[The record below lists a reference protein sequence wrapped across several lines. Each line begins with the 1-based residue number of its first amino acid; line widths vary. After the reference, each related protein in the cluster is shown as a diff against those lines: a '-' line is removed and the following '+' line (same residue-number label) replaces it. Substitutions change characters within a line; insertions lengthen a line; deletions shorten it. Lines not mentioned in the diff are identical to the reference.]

1 MSHRGGQALE
11 WLLLGEGEKKLP
23 LPIYRQL
30 LSGLYQ
36 TPRTVMLG
44 SGGCIASLGGL
55 AAFRTGDFWIAAL
68 TLLALLFVVMG
79 LFRRSPVFDEL
90 SFQEAF
96 QFETLYWISA
106 LGSSS
111 AVGALSARALIVSNT
126 PVVHLLVLALA
137 MATMAIAQR
146 NYCRPRLVA
155 MQLASVALPG
165 AFALLSH
172 GGVEYGILG
181 VGAVV
186 LSLMVGRTAFALCSN
201 AQKSIIKD
209 QQLSDQNKRFD
220 AALNNMAQGLCM
232 FDAEGQLL
240 VCNEKY
246 LSMYGFSAEIVRP
259 GIGLIDLLQHSI
271 DVGNHVG
278 VALDD
283 FHDEFIAKIS
293 SGDASTFWNELED
306 GRTIALSHEHMAS
319 GGWVTTHEDI
329 TERRQA
335 EAKIAYMARHDAL
348 TDLPNRVSFHERLTE
363 ALSRIPV
370 HKQVAVLCLDLD
382 RFKSVNDT
390 LGHPVGDALLQQV
403 AERLKAS
410 VRENDCV
417 SRIGGDE
424 FAVIQAP
431 ASQPESAIALAER
444 IVSALGRSFYVGSHQ
459 ISIGASVGISVAPAD
474 SLEANQLLKNADLAL
489 YQAKAEGRG
498 NHRFFVP
505 EMDRRMQSR
514 RSLELDLRKAVVDG
528 EFEMYY
534 QPLVGTSDGQI
545 SGFEA
550 LIRWNHP
557 AEGLILPDQFIPLAE
572 DIGLIV
578 PIGEWV
584 LREACSLAATWPPHI
599 GVSVNLSPAQFRT
612 GDLVRTV
619 TTALAVSGIDPC
631 RLHLEITEGVLLEH
645 TDETLKILHSLRD
658 LGVRIAMDDFGTGYS
673 SLSYLRSFPF
683 DKIKIDQSFVQ
694 DLFSGSEAL
703 SIIRAVTDL
712 GRNLGMITTAE
723 GIETAE
729 QLEQLRKEGCSE
741 VQGYHLGRP
750 MSAASATQLLKK
762 AFPEGGLEAA

>member
-1 MSHRGGQALE
+1 ME
-11 WLLLGEGEKKLP
+11 WLLLGEGDKKLP

-30 LSGLYQ
+30 LSRLYQ
-36 TPRTVMLG
+36 TPRTVMVG
-44 SGGCIASLGGL
+44 SGCCIASLGGL
-55 AAFRTGDFWIAAL
+55 AAFRTGDFWIGAL

-79 LFRRSPVFDEL
+79 LFRRSPVFEEL
-90 SFQEAF
+90 SFEEAL

-126 PVVHLLVLALA
+126 PVVHILVLALA

-165 AFALLSH
+165 AFALVSH
-172 GGVEYGILG
+172 GGVEYGVLG
-181 VGAVV
+181 VGAIV
-186 LSLMVGRTAFALCSN
+186 LSLMIGRTAFALCSN
-201 AQKSIIKD
+201 AQRSVIKD
-209 QQLSDQNKRFD
+209 QELSEQNKRFD

-232 FDAEGQLL
+232 FNADGQLL
-240 VCNEKY
+240 VCNQKY
-246 LSMYGFSAEIVRP
+246 LSIYGFSAEIVRP

-271 DVGNHVG
+271 DIGNHVG
-278 VALDD
+278 VKVEEL
-283 FHDEFIAKIS
+283 HDGFLEKINS
-293 SGDASTFWNELED
+293 EDVSTIWNELED
-306 GRTIALSHEHMAS
+306 GRTIALSHERMAS

-335 EAKIAYMARHDAL
+335 EAKIAYMARYDVL

-363 ALSRIPV
+363 ALIRIPV

-410 VRENDCV
+410 VRENDWV

-431 ASQPESAIALAER
+431 ASQPESAVTLAER
-444 IVSALGRSFYVGSHQ
+444 IVSDLGRPFYVGTHQ
-459 ISIGASVGISVAPAD
+459 ISIGASIGISVAPVD
-474 SLEANQLLKNADLAL
+474 SLEPNQLLKNADLAL

-514 RSLELDLRKAVVDG
+514 RSLELDLRRAVVDG

-534 QPLVGTSDGQI
+534 QPLVDTSDGQI

-550 LIRWNHP
+550 LLRWNHP
-557 AEGLILPDQFIPLAE
+557 SEGLILPDQFIPSAE

-584 LREACSLAATWPPHI
+584 LRQACSLAATWPTHI

-619 TTALAVSGIDPC
+619 TTALAVSGIEPS

-645 TDETLKILHSLRD
+645 TDETLKILHSLRN

-712 GRNLGMITTAE
+712 GRNLGMTTTAE
-723 GIETAE
+723 GVETAA
-729 QLEQLRKEGCSE
+729 QLEQIQKEGCSE
-741 VQGYHLGRP
+741 VQGYYVGRP
-750 MSAASATQLLKK
+750 MCAVSATRLLTE
-762 AFPEGGLEAA
+762 ALPRDGVEAA

>member
-1 MSHRGGQALE
+1 M
-11 WLLLGEGEKKLP
+11 
-23 LPIYRQL
+23 
-30 LSGLYQ
+30 
-36 TPRTVMLG
+36 
-44 SGGCIASLGGL
+44 
-55 AAFRTGDFWIAAL
+55 AAFRTGDFWIGAL

-79 LFRRSPVFDEL
+79 LFRRSPVFEEL
-90 SFQEAF
+90 SFEEAL

-126 PVVHLLVLALA
+126 PVVHILVLALA

-165 AFALLSH
+165 AFALVSH
-172 GGVEYGILG
+172 GGVEYGVLG
-181 VGAVV
+181 VGAIV
-186 LSLMVGRTAFALCSN
+186 LSLMIGRTAFALCSN
-201 AQKSIIKD
+201 AQRSVIKD
-209 QQLSDQNKRFD
+209 QELSEQNKRFD

-232 FDAEGQLL
+232 FNADGQLL
-240 VCNEKY
+240 VCNQKY
-246 LSMYGFSAEIVRP
+246 LSIYGFSAEIVRP

-271 DVGNHVG
+271 DIGNHVG
-278 VALDD
+278 VKVEEL
-283 FHDEFIAKIS
+283 HDGFLEKINS
-293 SGDASTFWNELED
+293 EDVSTIWNELED
-306 GRTIALSHEHMAS
+306 GRTIALSHERMAS

-335 EAKIAYMARHDAL
+335 EAKIAYMARYDVL

-363 ALSRIPV
+363 ALIRIPV

-410 VRENDCV
+410 VRENDWV

-431 ASQPESAIALAER
+431 ASQPESAVTLAER
-444 IVSALGRSFYVGSHQ
+444 IVSDLGRPFYVGTHQ
-459 ISIGASVGISVAPAD
+459 ISIGASIGISVAPVD
-474 SLEANQLLKNADLAL
+474 SLEPNQLLKNADLAL

-514 RSLELDLRKAVVDG
+514 RSLELDLRRAVVDG

-534 QPLVGTSDGQI
+534 QPLVDTSDGQI

-550 LIRWNHP
+550 LLRWNHP
-557 AEGLILPDQFIPLAE
+557 SEGLILPDQFIPSAE

-584 LREACSLAATWPPHI
+584 LRQACSLAATWPTHI

-619 TTALAVSGIDPC
+619 TTALAVSGIEPS

-645 TDETLKILHSLRD
+645 TDETLKILHSLRN

-712 GRNLGMITTAE
+712 GRNLGMTTTAE
-723 GIETAE
+723 GVETAA
-729 QLEQLRKEGCSE
+729 QLEQIQKEGCSE
-741 VQGYHLGRP
+741 VQGYYVGRP
-750 MSAASATQLLKK
+750 MCAVSATRLLTE
-762 AFPEGGLEAA
+762 ALPRDGVEAA

>member
-1 MSHRGGQALE
+1 M
-11 WLLLGEGEKKLP
+11 
-23 LPIYRQL
+23 
-30 LSGLYQ
+30 
-36 TPRTVMLG
+36 VG
-44 SGGCIASLGGL
+44 SGCCIASLGGL
-55 AAFRTGDFWIAAL
+55 AAFRTGDFWIGAL

-79 LFRRSPVFDEL
+79 LFRRSPVFEEL
-90 SFQEAF
+90 SFEEAL

-126 PVVHLLVLALA
+126 PVVHILVLALA

-155 MQLASVALPG
+155 MQLASVALPA
-165 AFALLSH
+165 AFALVSH
-172 GGVEYGILG
+172 GGVEYGVLG
-181 VGAVV
+181 VGAIV
-186 LSLMVGRTAFALCSN
+186 LSLMIGRTAFALCSN
-201 AQKSIIKD
+201 AQRSVIKD
-209 QQLSDQNKRFD
+209 QELSEQNKRFD

-232 FDAEGQLL
+232 FNADGQLL
-240 VCNEKY
+240 VCNQKY
-246 LSMYGFSAEIVRP
+246 LSIYGFSAEIVRP

-271 DVGNHVG
+271 DIGNHVG
-278 VALDD
+278 VKVEELHDGFLEKINSED
-283 FHDEFIAKIS
+283 F
-293 SGDASTFWNELED
+293 STIWNELED
-306 GRTIALSHEHMAS
+306 GRTIALSHERMAS

-335 EAKIAYMARHDAL
+335 EAKIAYMARYDVL

-363 ALSRIPV
+363 ALIRIPV

-410 VRENDCV
+410 VRENDWV

-431 ASQPESAIALAER
+431 ASQPESAVTLAER
-444 IVSALGRSFYVGSHQ
+444 IVSDLGRPFYVGTHQ
-459 ISIGASVGISVAPAD
+459 ISIGASIGISVAPVD
-474 SLEANQLLKNADLAL
+474 SLEPNQLLKNADLAL

-514 RSLELDLRKAVVDG
+514 RSLELDLRRAVVDG

-534 QPLVGTSDGQI
+534 QPLVDTSDGQI

-550 LIRWNHP
+550 LLRWNHP
-557 AEGLILPDQFIPLAE
+557 SEGLILPDQFIPSAE

-584 LREACSLAATWPPHI
+584 LRQACSLAATWPTHI

-619 TTALAVSGIDPC
+619 TTALAVSGIEPS

-645 TDETLKILHSLRD
+645 TDETLKILHSLRN

-712 GRNLGMITTAE
+712 GRNLGMTTTAE
-723 GIETAE
+723 GVETAA
-729 QLEQLRKEGCSE
+729 QLEQIQKEGCSE
-741 VQGYHLGRP
+741 VQGYYVGRP
-750 MSAASATQLLKK
+750 MCAVSATRLLTE
-762 AFPEGGLEAA
+762 ALPRDGVEAA

>member
-1 MSHRGGQALE
+1 ME
-11 WLLLGEGEKKLP
+11 WLLLGEGDKKLS

-30 LSGLYQ
+30 LSRLYQ
-36 TPRTVMLG
+36 TPRTVMVG
-44 SGGCIASLGGL
+44 SGCCIASLGGL
-55 AAFRTGDFWIAAL
+55 AAFRTGDFWIGAL

-79 LFRRSPVFDEL
+79 LFRRSPVFEEL
-90 SFQEAF
+90 SFEEAL

-126 PVVHLLVLALA
+126 PVVHILVLALA

-165 AFALLSH
+165 AFALVSH
-172 GGVEYGILG
+172 GGVEYGVLG
-181 VGAVV
+181 VGAIV
-186 LSLMVGRTAFALCSN
+186 LSLMIGRTAFALCSN
-201 AQKSIIKD
+201 AQRSVIKD
-209 QQLSDQNKRFD
+209 QELSEQNKRFD

-232 FDAEGQLL
+232 FNADGQLL
-240 VCNEKY
+240 VCNQKY
-246 LSMYGFSAEIVRP
+246 LSIYGFSAEIVRP

-271 DVGNHVG
+271 DIGNHVG
-278 VALDD
+278 VKVEEL
-283 FHDEFIAKIS
+283 HDGFLEKINS
-293 SGDASTFWNELED
+293 EDVSTIWNELED
-306 GRTIALSHEHMAS
+306 GRTIALSHERMAS

-335 EAKIAYMARHDAL
+335 EAKIAYMARYDVL

-363 ALSRIPV
+363 ALIRIPV

-410 VRENDCV
+410 VRENDWV

-431 ASQPESAIALAER
+431 ASQPESAVTLAER
-444 IVSALGRSFYVGSHQ
+444 IVSDLGRPFYVGTHQ
-459 ISIGASVGISVAPAD
+459 ISIGASIGISVAPVD
-474 SLEANQLLKNADLAL
+474 SLEPNQLLKNADLAL

-514 RSLELDLRKAVVDG
+514 RSLELDLRRAVVDG

-534 QPLVGTSDGQI
+534 QPLVDTSDGQI

-550 LIRWNHP
+550 LLRWNHP
-557 AEGLILPDQFIPLAE
+557 SEGLILPDQFIPSAE

-584 LREACSLAATWPPHI
+584 LRQACSLAATWPTHI

-619 TTALAVSGIDPC
+619 TTALAVSGIEPS

-645 TDETLKILHSLRD
+645 TDETLKILHSLRN

-712 GRNLGMITTAE
+712 GRNLGMTTTAE
-723 GIETAE
+723 GVETAA
-729 QLEQLRKEGCSE
+729 QLEQIQKEGCSE
-741 VQGYHLGRP
+741 VQGYYVGRP
-750 MSAASATQLLKK
+750 MCAVSATRLLTE
-762 AFPEGGLEAA
+762 ALPRDGVEAA

>member
-1 MSHRGGQALE
+1 M
-11 WLLLGEGEKKLP
+11 
-23 LPIYRQL
+23 
-30 LSGLYQ
+30 
-36 TPRTVMLG
+36 
-44 SGGCIASLGGL
+44 
-55 AAFRTGDFWIAAL
+55 F
-68 TLLALLFVVMG
+68 
-79 LFRRSPVFDEL
+79 
-90 SFQEAF
+90 
-96 QFETLYWISA
+96 
-106 LGSSS
+106 
-111 AVGALSARALIVSNT
+111 
-126 PVVHLLVLALA
+126 
-137 MATMAIAQR
+137 
-146 NYCRPRLVA
+146 
-155 MQLASVALPG
+155 
-165 AFALLSH
+165 
-172 GGVEYGILG
+172 
-181 VGAVV
+181 
-186 LSLMVGRTAFALCSN
+186 N
-201 AQKSIIKD
+201 AD
-209 QQLSDQNKRFD
+209 
-220 AALNNMAQGLCM
+220 
-232 FDAEGQLL
+232 GQLL
-240 VCNEKY
+240 VCNQKY
-246 LSMYGFSAEIVRP
+246 LSIYGFSAEIVRP

-271 DVGNHVG
+271 DIGNHVG
-278 VALDD
+278 VKVEELHDGFLEKINSED
-283 FHDEFIAKIS
+283 F
-293 SGDASTFWNELED
+293 STIWNELED
-306 GRTIALSHEHMAS
+306 GRTIALSHERMAS

-335 EAKIAYMARHDAL
+335 EAKIAYMARYDVL

-363 ALSRIPV
+363 ALIRIPV

-410 VRENDCV
+410 VRENDWV

-431 ASQPESAIALAER
+431 ASQPESAVTLAER
-444 IVSALGRSFYVGSHQ
+444 IVSDLGRPFYVGTHQ
-459 ISIGASVGISVAPAD
+459 ISIGASIGISVAPVD
-474 SLEANQLLKNADLAL
+474 SLEPNQLLKNADLAL

-514 RSLELDLRKAVVDG
+514 RSLELDLRRAVVDG

-534 QPLVGTSDGQI
+534 QPLVDTSDGQI

-550 LIRWNHP
+550 LLRWNHP
-557 AEGLILPDQFIPLAE
+557 SEGLILPDQFIPSAE

-584 LREACSLAATWPPHI
+584 LRQACSLAATWPTHI

-619 TTALAVSGIDPC
+619 TTALAVSGIEPS

-645 TDETLKILHSLRD
+645 TDETLKILHSLRN

-712 GRNLGMITTAE
+712 GRNLGMTTTAE
-723 GIETAE
+723 GVETAA
-729 QLEQLRKEGCSE
+729 QLEQIQKEGCSE
-741 VQGYHLGRP
+741 VQGYYVGRP
-750 MSAASATQLLKK
+750 MCAVSATRLLTE
-762 AFPEGGLEAA
+762 ALPRDGVEAA

>member
-1 MSHRGGQALE
+1 
-11 WLLLGEGEKKLP
+11 
-23 LPIYRQL
+23 
-30 LSGLYQ
+30 
-36 TPRTVMLG
+36 
-44 SGGCIASLGGL
+44 
-55 AAFRTGDFWIAAL
+55 
-68 TLLALLFVVMG
+68 
-79 LFRRSPVFDEL
+79 
-90 SFQEAF
+90 
-96 QFETLYWISA
+96 
-106 LGSSS
+106 
-111 AVGALSARALIVSNT
+111 
-126 PVVHLLVLALA
+126 
-137 MATMAIAQR
+137 
-146 NYCRPRLVA
+146 

-165 AFALLSH
+165 AFALVSH
-172 GGVEYGILG
+172 GGVEYGVLG
-181 VGAVV
+181 VGAIV
-186 LSLMVGRTAFALCSN
+186 LSLMIGRTAFALCSN
-201 AQKSIIKD
+201 AQRSVIKD
-209 QQLSDQNKRFD
+209 QELSEQNKRFD

-232 FDAEGQLL
+232 FNADGQLL
-240 VCNEKY
+240 VCNQKY
-246 LSMYGFSAEIVRP
+246 LSIYGFSAEIVRP

-271 DVGNHVG
+271 DIGNHVG
-278 VALDD
+278 VKVEEL
-283 FHDEFIAKIS
+283 HDGFLEKINS
-293 SGDASTFWNELED
+293 EDVSTIWNELED
-306 GRTIALSHEHMAS
+306 GRTIALSHERMAS

-335 EAKIAYMARHDAL
+335 EAKIAYMARYDVL

-363 ALSRIPV
+363 ALIRIPV

-410 VRENDCV
+410 VRENDWV

-431 ASQPESAIALAER
+431 ASQPESAVTLAER
-444 IVSALGRSFYVGSHQ
+444 IVSDLGRPFYVGTHQ
-459 ISIGASVGISVAPAD
+459 ISIGASIGISVAPVD
-474 SLEANQLLKNADLAL
+474 SLEPNQLLKNADLAL

-514 RSLELDLRKAVVDG
+514 RSLELDLRRAVVDG

-534 QPLVGTSDGQI
+534 QPLVDTSDGQI

-550 LIRWNHP
+550 LLRWNHP
-557 AEGLILPDQFIPLAE
+557 SEGLILPDQFIPSAE

-584 LREACSLAATWPPHI
+584 LRQACSLAATWPTHI

-619 TTALAVSGIDPC
+619 TTALAVSGIEPS

-645 TDETLKILHSLRD
+645 TDETLKILHSLRN

-712 GRNLGMITTAE
+712 GRNLGMTTTAE
-723 GIETAE
+723 GVETAA
-729 QLEQLRKEGCSE
+729 QLEQIQKEGCSE
-741 VQGYHLGRP
+741 VQGYYVGRP
-750 MSAASATQLLKK
+750 MCAVSATRLLTE
-762 AFPEGGLEAA
+762 ALPRDGVEAA

>member
-1 MSHRGGQALE
+1 M
-11 WLLLGEGEKKLP
+11 
-23 LPIYRQL
+23 
-30 LSGLYQ
+30 
-36 TPRTVMLG
+36 VG
-44 SGGCIASLGGL
+44 SGCCIASLGGL
-55 AAFRTGDFWIAAL
+55 AAFRTGDFWIGAL

-79 LFRRSPVFDEL
+79 LFRRSPVFEEL
-90 SFQEAF
+90 SFEEAL

-126 PVVHLLVLALA
+126 PVVHILVLALA

-165 AFALLSH
+165 AFALVSH
-172 GGVEYGILG
+172 GGVEYGVLG
-181 VGAVV
+181 VGAIV
-186 LSLMVGRTAFALCSN
+186 LSLMIGRTAFALCSN
-201 AQKSIIKD
+201 AQRSVIKD
-209 QQLSDQNKRFD
+209 QELSEQNKRFD

-232 FDAEGQLL
+232 FNADGQLL
-240 VCNEKY
+240 VCNQKY
-246 LSMYGFSAEIVRP
+246 LSIYGFSAEIVRP

-271 DVGNHVG
+271 DIGNHVG
-278 VALDD
+278 VKVEELHDGFLEKINSED
-283 FHDEFIAKIS
+283 F
-293 SGDASTFWNELED
+293 STIWNELED
-306 GRTIALSHEHMAS
+306 GRTIALSHERMAS

-335 EAKIAYMARHDAL
+335 EAKIAYMARYDVL

-363 ALSRIPV
+363 ALIRIPV

-410 VRENDCV
+410 VRENDWV

-431 ASQPESAIALAER
+431 ASQPESAVTLAER
-444 IVSALGRSFYVGSHQ
+444 IVSDLGRPFYVGTHQ
-459 ISIGASVGISVAPAD
+459 ISIGASIGISVAPVD
-474 SLEANQLLKNADLAL
+474 SLEPNQLLKNADLAL

-514 RSLELDLRKAVVDG
+514 RSLELDLRRAVVDG

-534 QPLVGTSDGQI
+534 QPLVDTSDGQI

-550 LIRWNHP
+550 LLRWNHP
-557 AEGLILPDQFIPLAE
+557 SEGLILPDQFIPSAE

-584 LREACSLAATWPPHI
+584 LRQACSLAATWPTHI

-619 TTALAVSGIDPC
+619 TTALAVSGIEPS

-645 TDETLKILHSLRD
+645 TDETLKILHSLRN

-712 GRNLGMITTAE
+712 GRNLGMTTTAE
-723 GIETAE
+723 GVETAA
-729 QLEQLRKEGCSE
+729 QLEQIQKEGCSE
-741 VQGYHLGRP
+741 VQGYYVGRP
-750 MSAASATQLLKK
+750 MCAVSATRLLTE
-762 AFPEGGLEAA
+762 ALPRDGVEAA